1 MVGRRETF
9 RGQIDEGQHESM
21 NKNYN
26 KFERAHDIMAE
37 LIKAPLPLEPVE
49 LGNISDRELGFLK
62 SSVEMM
68 ADYLDSLGFDF
79 RGHKEEVLT
88 PIYEEFE
95 RRQK

>member
-9 RGQIDEGQHESM
+9 RGQIGEGQYESM

-26 KFERAHDIMAE
+26 KMAE

-79 RGHKEEVLT
+79 RGHKEEVLM

>member
-1 MVGRRETF
+1 MKLTNAIKLLSQYGEVKQDETGA
-9 RGQIDEGQHESM
+9 RIEIDG
-21 NKNYN
+21 
-26 KFERAHDIMAE
+26 
-37 LIKAPLPLEPVE
+37 
-49 LGNISDRELGFLK
+49 LK

-79 RGHKEEVLT
+79 RGHKEEVLM

>member
-9 RGQIDEGQHESM
+9 RGQIGEGQYESM

-68 ADYLDSLGFDF
+68 ADYLDSRWALIS
-79 RGHKEEVLT
+79 EVT
-88 PIYEEFE
+88 KRKF
-95 RRQK
+95 